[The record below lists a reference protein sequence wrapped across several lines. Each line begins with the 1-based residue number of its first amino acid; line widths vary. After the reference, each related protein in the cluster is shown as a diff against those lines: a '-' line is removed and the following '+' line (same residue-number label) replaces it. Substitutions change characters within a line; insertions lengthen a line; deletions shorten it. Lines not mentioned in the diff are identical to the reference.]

1 MSIQVALA
9 QINPHVGAIDKNV
22 EMIISYTQRAQSEGA
37 DLVIFPELAL
47 SGYPPEDLLLR
58 PGFLTQMEEALQY
71 LADNSAKDIKSSSIA
86 LIVGHPMLGDDGALY
101 NAASLIRGGEVE
113 LSYWKQELPNY
124 GVFDEKRY
132 FSSGDSAELFELK
145 GTKFAITICEDLWHS
160 EVAKQAQAAGAE
172 MIVNL
177 NASPYHLG
185 KRGDREDM
193 VRQRVKGTKLP
204 VFYVN
209 QVGGQDELVF
219 DGGSFVL
226 DSDGCKVLSG
236 EHFKEGIYFCN
247 TNQVKGKRNEV
258 NEELL
263 SLTNYST
270 EEELYAALVLG
281 VKDYVGKNGFKGV
294 VIGLSGGIDSAL
306 TLAIAVD
313 ALGSNRVEG
322 VTMPSRY
329 SADMSAE
336 DAESEARRVGILF
349 RSISIEPTFNAF
361 MQSLEGEFS
370 GYGVDVTEENI
381 QARCRGVIL
390 MAIAN
395 KKRLM
400 VLTTGNK
407 SELAVGYSTLYGDM
421 AGGFAPL
428 KDLSKQMVYR
438 LAEWRNSDALAKGE
452 DLVIPQRVIERPPSA
467 ELAPDQQDS
476 DSLPEYKV
484 LDQILELYVEQDS
497 CVTDIVAAGF
507 EQELVERI
515 TRMVDRNEHKRR
527 QAPPGVRI
535 TPRAF
540 GRDRRYPITSGFQS
554 R

>member
-1 MSIQVALA
+1 
-9 QINPHVGAIDKNV
+9 
-22 EMIISYTQRAQSEGA
+22 
-37 DLVIFPELAL
+37 
-47 SGYPPEDLLLR
+47 
-58 PGFLTQMEEALQY
+58 
-71 LADNSAKDIKSSSIA
+71 
-86 LIVGHPMLGDDGALY
+86 
-101 NAASLIRGGEVE
+101 
-113 LSYWKQELPNY
+113 
-124 GVFDEKRY
+124 
-132 FSSGDSAELFELK
+132 
-145 GTKFAITICEDLWHS
+145 
-160 EVAKQAQAAGAE
+160 
-172 MIVNL
+172 
-177 NASPYHLG
+177 
-185 KRGDREDM
+185 
-193 VRQRVKGTKLP
+193 
-204 VFYVN
+204 
-209 QVGGQDELVF
+209 
-219 DGGSFVL
+219 
-226 DSDGCKVLSG
+226 
-236 EHFKEGIYFCN
+236 
-247 TNQVKGKRNEV
+247 
-258 NEELL
+258 
-263 SLTNYST
+263 
-270 EEELYAALVLG
+270 
-281 VKDYVGKNGFKGV
+281 
-294 VIGLSGGIDSAL
+294 
-306 TLAIAVD
+306 
-313 ALGSNRVEG
+313 
-322 VTMPSRY
+322 MPSRY

-452 DLVIPQRVIERPPSA
+452 DLVIPQRVIERPPPA

-476 DSLPEYKV
+476 DSLPEYEV

>member
-1 MSIQVALA
+1 
-9 QINPHVGAIDKNV
+9 
-22 EMIISYTQRAQSEGA
+22 
-37 DLVIFPELAL
+37 
-47 SGYPPEDLLLR
+47 
-58 PGFLTQMEEALQY
+58 
-71 LADNSAKDIKSSSIA
+71 
-86 LIVGHPMLGDDGALY
+86 
-101 NAASLIRGGEVE
+101 
-113 LSYWKQELPNY
+113 
-124 GVFDEKRY
+124 
-132 FSSGDSAELFELK
+132 
-145 GTKFAITICEDLWHS
+145 
-160 EVAKQAQAAGAE
+160 
-172 MIVNL
+172 
-177 NASPYHLG
+177 
-185 KRGDREDM
+185 
-193 VRQRVKGTKLP
+193 
-204 VFYVN
+204 
-209 QVGGQDELVF
+209 
-219 DGGSFVL
+219 
-226 DSDGCKVLSG
+226 
-236 EHFKEGIYFCN
+236 
-247 TNQVKGKRNEV
+247 
-258 NEELL
+258 
-263 SLTNYST
+263 
-270 EEELYAALVLG
+270 

-294 VIGLSGGIDSAL
+294 VLGLSGGIDSAL

-329 SADMSAE
+329 SADMSSE
-336 DAESEARRVGILF
+336 DAESEAQRVGILF
-349 RSISIEPTFNAF
+349 RSISIEPSFNAF

-370 GYGVDVTEENI
+370 GYAVDVTEENI

-438 LAEWRNSDALAKGE
+438 LAEWRNNNAVIKGE

-476 DSLPEYKV
+476 DSLPEYEV